1 MKGPSSGGWDSVP
14 STDNSASVTFGWGEN
29 WQVHL
34 FGYAIHTG
42 ASYGGTASIALLSGL
57 DLFGEFDPPG
67 TEGSALR
74 VTGSGFAHSLVQ
86 VNEAA
91 VHYAILAVNPDDIPL
106 GFLGTADDLVA
117 QSVITADKIIT
128 QFSASF
134 PFSKSFDELVGLGQ
148 SYDRDS
154 VTLLAWVHGKC
165 VTGCLIPAASGWG
178 LGVMGLLTLIAGT
191 IMVMR
196 RRTAVA

>member
-1 MKGPSSGGWDSVP
+1 MLFRSWDGVG
-14 STDNSASVTFGWGEN
+14 STDNSVSVTFGWGEN
-29 WQVHL
+29 WQIHL
-34 FGYAIHTG
+34 FGYAIHAG

-67 TEGSALR
+67 TDGSSFR

-91 VHYAILAVNPDDIPL
+91 VHYAILAVHPDDIPQ

-134 PFSKSFDELVGLGQ
+134 PFSESFDELVSLGQ
-148 SYDRDS
+148 AYDQDN
-154 VTLLAWVHGKC
+154 VTLLTWVHGKC
-165 VTGCLIPAASGWG
+165 VTGCLVPAASAWG
-178 LGVMGLLTLIAGT
+178 LAVMGLLTLTAATVVI
-191 IMVMR
+191 MR
-196 RRTAVA
+196 RRAAVA